1 MKKQTLTKK
10 QSLTTNIETDMKKQK
25 MPNIKIPK
33 QQMKKQKNKNKKS
46 KPKMKKRT
54 MNEIIPMNSKN

>member
-33 QQMKKQKNKNKKS
+33 QQMKKQKNKKVRILYLSLVKQ
-46 KPKMKKRT
+46 RT
-54 MNEIIPMNSKN
+54 KEF